1 MKKIIGCLIAILIFS
16 ACMISCFAESPVVSV
31 GTSNTSASV
40 GDTVTVYVSLSKNS
54 NLTMLKFTVNYPTT
68 HFEYVSGSLRSGKT
82 FDIEETDSSSGVI
95 TFFGTS
101 YEPVVSGGTVMSMSF
116 KVKQSGGTISIG
128 SLSSDG
134 TEAPVSSS
142 LTFKDC
148 AHANMTWET
157 VKASTCKEQ
166 GIKKGTCPC
175 GVTKE
180 EPLPLG
186 EHKFGTPVVT
196 KQPTCTE
203 TGTQVAKCT
212 LCNADGTPES
222 IPAKG
227 HQFDDSAIKQQP
239 TCTATGTAVGKC
251 NACGFESTTPVTIPA
266 KGHNFGNWV
275 VTREPN
281 QLMSGEQRRVCNTC
295 QYIETQTIDRLST
308 TPDEPITNPITPPAQ
323 QITPI
328 EPNTNPTINN
338 NNNLKP
344 NDNNNDDDKNGLSG
358 LFGDEVSNSDKA
370 MVLII
375 VLAVVT
381 VVTLTIYILLLQQR
395 KKKE

>member
-1 MKKIIGCLIAILIFS
+1 MKKILSCLIAILIFS
-16 ACMISCFAESPVVSV
+16 VSMFPCFAEAPVVSV
-31 GTSNTSASV
+31 GANNTSASV
-40 GDTVTVYVSLSKNS
+40 GDTVTVHVSLSKDS
-54 NLTMLKFTVNYPTT
+54 NLTMLKFTVNYSTT
-68 HFEYVSGSLRSGKT
+68 HFEYVSGSLSSGKI
-82 FDIEETDSSSGVI
+82 FDIEETGSSSGAV

-101 YEPVVSGGTVMSMSF
+101 YEPVVAGGTVMSMSF
-116 KVKQSGGTISIG
+116 KVKQGGGTISIG
-128 SLSSDG
+128 SLSSDS
-134 TEAPVSSS
+134 TEPAVSSN

-166 GIKKGTCPC
+166 GTKKGTCPC
-175 GVTKE
+175 GFTKE
-180 EPLPLG
+180 ESLPLG

-203 TGTQVAKCT
+203 TGIQVAKCT
-212 LCNADGTPES
+212 LCNANGTPET

-227 HQFDDSAIKQQP
+227 HSFDDSAIKQQP

-251 NACGFESTTPVTIPA
+251 NACGFESATPVTIPA

-308 TPDEPITNPITPPAQ
+308 TPDEPITNPIETPTQPVS
-323 QITPI
+323 PI

-338 NNNLKP
+338 NNSLKP

-381 VVTLTIYILLLQQR
+381 VVTFTIYILLLQQR

>member
-1 MKKIIGCLIAILIFS
+1 MKKIFSCLIAILIFS
-16 ACMISCFAESPVVSV
+16 ACMIPCFAEAPVVSV
-31 GTSNTSASV
+31 SASTTNISIN
-40 GDTVTVYVSLSKNS
+40 DTVTVYVNLSKES

-68 HFEYVSGSLRSGKT
+68 HFEYISGSLSSNKL
-82 FDIEETDSSSGVI
+82 FDIEEPGSSSGAI

-101 YEPVVSGGTVMSMSF
+101 YEPVVAGGTVISMSF
-116 KVKQSGGTISIG
+116 KVKQGGGTISIG
-128 SLSSDG
+128 SLSSDS
-134 TEAPVSSS
+134 TEAVVSSS

-148 AHANMTWET
+148 AHANMSWET

-166 GIKKGTCPC
+166 GTKKGTCPC
-175 GVTKE
+175 GFTKE

-203 TGTQVAKCT
+203 TGIQVAKCT
-212 LCNADGTPES
+212 LCNADGTPET

-295 QYIETQTIDRLST
+295 QYIETQTIDRLTT

-328 EPNTNPTINN
+328 EPNTNPTMNN
-338 NNNLKP
+338 NNNIKP
-344 NDNNNDDDKNGLSG
+344 NDKDDGDDKNGLSG

-370 MVLII
+370 MVLVI

>member
-1 MKKIIGCLIAILIFS
+1 MKKILSCLIAILIFS
-16 ACMISCFAESPVVSV
+16 VSMFPCFAEAPVVSV
-31 GTSNTSASV
+31 GANNTGASV
-40 GDTVTVYVSLSKNS
+40 GDTVTVHVSLSKDS

-68 HFEYVSGSLRSGKT
+68 HFEYVSGSLSSGKI
-82 FDIEETDSSSGVI
+82 FDIEETGSSSGAV

-101 YEPVVSGGTVMSMSF
+101 YEPVVAGGTVMSMSF
-116 KVKQSGGTISIG
+116 KVKQGGGTISIG
-128 SLSSDG
+128 SLSSDS
-134 TEAPVSSS
+134 TEPAVSSS

-166 GIKKGTCPC
+166 GTKRGTCPC
-175 GVTKE
+175 GFTKE
-180 EPLPLG
+180 ESLPLG

-203 TGTQVAKCT
+203 TGVQVAKCT
-212 LCNADGTPES
+212 LCNADGTPE
-222 IPAKG
+222 
-227 HQFDDSAIKQQP
+227 
-239 TCTATGTAVGKC
+239 
-251 NACGFESTTPVTIPA
+251 TIPA

-295 QYIETQTIDRLST
+295 QHIETQTIDRLST

-328 EPNTNPTINN
+328 EPNTNPITNN
-338 NNNLKP
+338 NNNSKP
-344 NDNNNDDDKNGLSG
+344 NNNDDDDKNGLSG
-358 LFGDEVSNSDKA
+358 LFGDEVSNSDKS

-375 VLAVVT
+375 VLSVVT